1 MDVLET
7 ILSVLV
13 GILGTV
19 VAAAAF
25 LASVLWLILRYLV
38 TMLISLAV
46 PKLRCAARLD
56 WLLADAEKNDPK
68 LRTGLISR
76 VKMQGAGSDALFR
89 GMRES
94 IRQYRTQKWRRR
106 SISDRTVLSGIFAK
120 YDSVYLALIK
130 QFWTAADSIDWSKT
144 DVYNW
149 DSNSAFPVMRKAA
162 DSLQMLIAE
171 HEKTLTHAL
180 HQDVQDA
187 VSEESIAQ
195 DMEFLQSFNASQNE
209 LSASSALPE
218 QPAEGDEPNQ
228 SAEGDNPNQTQQM
241 Q

>member
-7 ILSVLV
+7 ILSVIV
-13 GILGTV
+13 GILGAA

-38 TMLISLAV
+38 TMLFGLAV
-46 PKLRCAARLD
+46 PKLRCSARLN
-56 WLLADAEKNDPK
+56 WLLADTEKKDPK
-68 LRTGLISR
+68 LRTGLFSR
-76 VKMQGAGSDALFR
+76 VKMQGAGSDAVFR

-94 IRQYRTQKWRRR
+94 IRQYRALKKRRR
-106 SISDRTVLSGIFAK
+106 RISDRSVLSGIFDK
-120 YDSVYLALIK
+120 YDSVYLALLK

-149 DSNSAFPVMRKAA
+149 DFNAAFPVMQKAA
-162 DSLQMLIAE
+162 DGMQMLIAE

-180 HQDVQDA
+180 NQDVQNA

-195 DMEFLQSFNASQNE
+195 ELEFIQSFNASQNE
-209 LSASSALPE
+209 PGAPSAPPE
-218 QPAEGDEPNQ
+218 QSAAGDDPK
-228 SAEGDNPNQTQQM
+228 QTQQM